1 MARRKKR
8 KFKMP
13 STEFFLKLAGSAALL
28 LGGYWLLDDYY
39 EEEAEM
45 RRVEREQD
53 RAREEAQRRADSL
66 ADEQRRVEDSLR
78 AHHVYSI
85 TLKDVQDMIRSQ
97 GERNAAAPALMEKL
111 RQGGELTP
119 DEENIVYDY
128 YRDEYYEDPEDENRY
143 PTEIFEAREDYDEG
157 HVMDNPATAG
167 ED

>member
-1 MARRKKR
+1 
-8 KFKMP
+8 
-13 STEFFLKLAGSAALL
+13 
-28 LGGYWLLDDYY
+28 
-39 EEEAEM
+39 
-45 RRVEREQD
+45 
-53 RAREEAQRRADSL
+53 
-66 ADEQRRVEDSLR
+66 
-78 AHHVYSI
+78 
-85 TLKDVQDMIRSQ
+85 MIRSQ

-143 PTEIFEAREDYDEG
+143 PTEIFDAREDYDEG

>member
-1 MARRKKR
+1 MSWKVGAGFRFRSLAWLFKAHILRIGNLWHGER
-8 KFKMP
+8 KFKML

-28 LGGYWLLDDYY
+28 LGFYWLLDDYY

-66 ADEQRRVEDSLR
+66 ADERRRVEDSLR

-85 TLKDVQDMIRSQ
+85 TLKDVHDMIRSQ

-128 YRDEYYEDPEDENRY
+128 YRDEY
-143 PTEIFEAREDYDEG
+143 
-157 HVMDNPATAG
+157 
-167 ED
+167 